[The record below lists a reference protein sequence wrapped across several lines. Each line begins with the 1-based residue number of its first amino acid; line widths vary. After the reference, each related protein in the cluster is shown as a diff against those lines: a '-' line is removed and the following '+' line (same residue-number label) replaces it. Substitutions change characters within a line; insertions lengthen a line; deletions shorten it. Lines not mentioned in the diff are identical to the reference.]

1 MKFNP
6 QLDWSVKYSA
16 FFHTQYLC
24 MYVFQKIL
32 KLWNHYLPLS
42 VQILQICGSPL
53 KILGTRMGISRMS
66 NTEDPSILGANLQNS
81 AARGPWRTWF
91 LYPCTYLHNIN
102 RQVFV
107 KKGGVFFWKDWAVF
121 SDISSWSIQALSTCI
136 NATAKTSM
144 IDLNLSDNRQN
155 QSMVLTRVFI
165 TIPAVPEEVNQ

>member
-1 MKFNP
+1 MVSFPTEHYMKFNP

-81 AARGPWRTWF
+81 AVRGPWRTWF

-107 KKGGVFFWKDWAVF
+107 KKRGCVFLEGLSCIFGYQQLKHTSTKHLYKCDRENINDWPEF
-121 SDISSWSIQALSTCI
+121 E
-136 NATAKTSM
+136 
-144 IDLNLSDNRQN
+144 RQ
-155 QSMVLTRVFI
+155 
-165 TIPAVPEEVNQ
+165 